1 MIKYTLEVIKMKH
14 YYYNQLNKE
23 EKKKIIQKY
32 QKAYA
37 GSEFKKR
44 IARLIIYSVVG
55 FSFSIFL
62 IIYSIV
68 QKEDLLSNLLIAIPL
83 IIASIIFLIG
93 SYYAKLRVLNN
104 IALKEK
110 N

>member
-1 MIKYTLEVIKMKH
+1 MKH

-83 IIASIIFLIG
+83 IIASIIFFDW
-93 SYYAKLRVLNN
+93 KLLC
-104 IALKEK
+104 
-110 N
+110 

>member
-44 IARLIIYSVVG
+44 IS
-55 FSFSIFL
+55 
-62 IIYSIV
+62 
-68 QKEDLLSNLLIAIPL
+68 
-83 IIASIIFLIG
+83 
-93 SYYAKLRVLNN
+93 KLH
-104 IALKEK
+104 K
-110 N
+110 NFF